1 MKIVDVKLT
10 HVSYPAPTNLRWGRG
25 NTDTVGG
32 IIVQMLTDEGITGLG
47 EFEGSYPVARHVLVT
62 RVLPLIRGEDP
73 RNIER
78 LWESMD
84 GAIGTQNSQML
95 GGLDVALWDIMGKAT
110 GQPVSKLLGGYADR
124 VMVYIAPS
132 MKQPEAIA
140 DECARFR
147 AQGYR
152 AIKLRIGLGQVGL
165 AEPGDMSKDYQ
176 IVESARR
183 VLGADFAIGVDTDRT
198 YDHFMALKMAERLR
212 ELNAAW
218 FEEPLVARGNEEYVR
233 EMKRL
238 SGLIR
243 VPLSGGQGFHTRFA
257 FGDLISQRA
266 VDIVQPDCDICGGIS
281 EMRRIAAIASVW
293 NLQVMPHVSC
303 GCGYD
308 IRVVATLH
316 VMASITNAMYLCYPA
331 YDTPLRTELLKEPP
345 RVVDGYLEV
354 PQKPGLGIEIDE
366 EALARYSVEE

>member
-1 MKIVDVKLT
+1 
-10 HVSYPAPTNLRWGRG
+10 
-25 NTDTVGG
+25 
-32 IIVQMLTDEGITGLG
+32 
-47 EFEGSYPVARHVLVT
+47 
-62 RVLPLIRGEDP
+62 
-73 RNIER
+73 
-78 LWESMD
+78 
-84 GAIGTQNSQML
+84 
-95 GGLDVALWDIMGKAT
+95 
-110 GQPVSKLLGGYADR
+110 
-124 VMVYIAPS
+124 
-132 MKQPEAIA
+132 
-140 DECARFR
+140 
-147 AQGYR
+147 
-152 AIKLRIGLGQVGL
+152 
-165 AEPGDMSKDYQ
+165 
-176 IVESARR
+176 

-354 PQKPGLGIEIDE
+354 PQKPGLGIEFDE